1 MSDQTPAAP
10 ADPSAA
16 PAAPT
21 PPAAPVPTYNAQ
33 HAWIAGYEPGNP
45 WQSSLCFQ
53 TEFGTVAYPLTP
65 NTMPELLEG
74 LVLVAQEQQ
83 GIAGDF
89 DPGAPETPAPAD
101 SPQTAGGSVHEGRA
115 ARLTGWAV
123 VHELWEREDP
133 KARLIMGAVVVVLL
147 LLGIFLT

>member
-10 ADPSAA
+10 ADPAVAAA
-16 PAAPT
+16 PAP
-21 PPAAPVPTYNAQ
+21 PVPTYNAQ
-33 HAWIAGYEPGNP
+33 HAWIDGYEPGNP
-45 WQSSLCFQ
+45 WQSRLCFQ

-83 GIAGDF
+83 GITGDLAP
-89 DPGAPETPAPAD
+89 DAPETPDPAD
-101 SPQTAGGSVHEGRA
+101 SPPTTGSGLHEGRA
-115 ARLTGWAV
+115 ARLTGWAL

-147 LLGIFLT
+147 LLGIFIA